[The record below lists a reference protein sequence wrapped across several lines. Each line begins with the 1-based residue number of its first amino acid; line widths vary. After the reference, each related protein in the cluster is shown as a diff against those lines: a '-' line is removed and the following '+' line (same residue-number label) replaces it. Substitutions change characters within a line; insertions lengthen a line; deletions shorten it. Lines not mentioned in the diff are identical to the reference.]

1 MNDRRGKEEERKL
14 STDKSF
20 YCEGMQGYASE
31 VGAGKVVAG
40 NGARNRKKQEKS
52 MPAPKYWNGKKSFV
66 YIQEV
71 LGIPGGWITNN
82 KLHAGNMAAEHIWS
96 VIRSEVGRES
106 EREPCMKHFLEQHIL
121 HFDSFASALAMLL
134 SVKLASKHFPP
145 QVLQDLFDDFY
156 EQNPEAVEM
165 AVFDLTATLDR
176 DPAAVNYFEIMLF
189 LKGFQA
195 LQAYRLSH
203 WLWNSGRKPM
213 AYLMQNRMSEVFAV
227 DIHPAARIGKG
238 ILLDHATSL
247 VIGETAVVE
256 DNVSILHE
264 VTLGGTGKETG
275 DRHPKV
281 RRSVLIGAGAKI
293 LGNVEIGEG
302 AKVGAGS
309 VVLEN
314 VPPHYTVAGV
324 PAQIVG
330 RTEVAEPS
338 LDMNQRLSAN
348 RHQG

>member
-1 MNDRRGKEEERKL
+1 
-14 STDKSF
+14 
-20 YCEGMQGYASE
+20 
-31 VGAGKVVAG
+31 
-40 NGARNRKKQEKS
+40 
-52 MPAPKYWNGKKSFV
+52 
-66 YIQEV
+66 
-71 LGIPGGWITNN
+71 
-82 KLHAGNMAAEHIWS
+82 MAAEEIWDR
-96 VIRSEVGRES
+96 ICAEALREGQ
-106 EREPCMKHFLEQHIL
+106 REPYMRNFLEQHIL
-121 HFDSFASALAMLL
+121 RFDRFVDALSMLL

-145 QVLQDLFDDFY
+145 QVLQELFDDFY
-156 EQNPEAVEM
+156 SRSPEDLDNAV
-165 AVFDLTATLDR
+165 ADLTATLQR

-189 LKGFQA
+189 LKGYQA
-195 LQAYRLSH
+195 LQSYRLSH
-203 WLWNSGRKPM
+203 WLWNHDRKSM
-213 AYLMQNRMSEVFAV
+213 AYLLQNRMSEVYAV

-264 VTLGGTGKETG
+264 VTLGGTGKESG

-281 RRSVLIGAGAKI
+281 RKSVLIGAGAKI

-338 LDMNQRLSAN
+338 LDMNQRLQNS
-348 RHQG
+348 RRLE